1 MKNTK
6 NLGKFPKKNSLQKNL
21 KEIEKSIY
29 PKYEEFVRRIPAL
42 TGAPSRNSKILT
54 SVLDE
59 QKEIWH
65 KEIEHMAKKLQSDI
79 DETESTYQAMLD
91 ELDEQESDIIR
102 KMSEISYSMV
112 DLRKITNSNDVCIM
126 LESKSKL
133 HCPWI
138 LRFQFWDEL
147 RQQLVD
153 LSELA
158 MVEEEDIDT
167 VEFFKIAPLLQSG
180 LD

>member
-1 MKNTK
+1 MENFQSKNA
-6 NLGKFPKKNSLQKNL
+6 LQNNL

-42 TGAPSRNSKILT
+42 TGAPSRNSKVLT
-54 SVLDE
+54 SVLNE

-91 ELDEQESDIIR
+91 EQDSDIIR

-112 DLRKITNSNDVCIM
+112 ELRKITNSNDVCIM
-126 LESKSKL
+126 LENKSKI
-133 HCPWI
+133 HCP
-138 LRFQFWDEL
+138 
-147 RQQLVD
+147 
-153 LSELA
+153 
-158 MVEEEDIDT
+158 
-167 VEFFKIAPLLQSG
+167 
-180 LD
+180 